1 MACGTA
7 FFPRFQCALCRRFY
21 CSGGGCRISVC
32 FQGNGHGA
40 AWDPAS
46 AGLCSL
52 RPGRFREPGLA
63 QKEYNCCF
71 RCGRGRSRGAA
82 AVLTTPIYHVD
93 GRSGWFRARGAAA
106 FLLQGLALIGGVAEV
121 DGDEWGVGAGAVDAH
136 AVEHGAGTAA
146 ARRQVGVAVGDEY
159 GFVAH
164 RQKSDG
170 QAMGLVV
177 FIVIAAS
184 AGDARGLV
192 AVQGQDDFGVA
203 AVEGLGPAVAAGH
216 YGRDGVDADAAG
228 PRATAVPVG
237 GDGTKHALGAAT
249 GVAGGAVQDDGVA
262 GGVDAALQP
271 GHVGAEQAGKAVVRV
286 DDECTNTARGLALPL
301 QGGDDAGLV
310 AGECAAEPAHKRGCV
325 YVYGVFV
332 HFGAKIRLP
341 PQVWVCGG
349 LGMRGKRNLWRGP
362 FEACGSAPAERP
374 RSFRCLLC
382 VPTLRS
388 RLLQLMGPRH

>member
-1 MACGTA
+1 M
-7 FFPRFQCALCRRFY
+7 
-21 CSGGGCRISVC
+21 
-32 FQGNGHGA
+32 
-40 AWDPAS
+40 
-46 AGLCSL
+46 
-52 RPGRFREPGLA
+52 
-63 QKEYNCCF
+63 
-71 RCGRGRSRGAA
+71 
-82 AVLTTPIYHVD
+82 
-93 GRSGWFRARGAAA
+93 
-106 FLLQGLALIGGVAEV
+106 QGLPLVGGVAEV

-164 RQKSDG
+164 RQQADG
-170 QAMGLVV
+170 QAVGLVV

-228 PRATAVPVG
+228 PGATAVPVG
-237 GDGTKHALGAAT
+237 GDGTKHALGAAA

-271 GHVGAEQAGKAVVRV
+271 GYVGTEKAGKAVVGV
-286 DDECTNTARGLALPL
+286 DDECTNLARGLALPL

-325 YVYGVFV
+325 YVDSVFV
-332 HFGAKIRLP
+332 HFGSKDTIAP
-341 PQVWVCGG
+341 AG
-349 LGMRGKRNLWRGP
+349 LGVRRVGDARKTEFVARTFRSLWFRARGAAAFLAP
-362 FEACGSAPAERP
+362 F
-374 RSFRCLLC
+374 
-382 VPTLRS
+382 
-388 RLLQLMGPRH
+388 